1 MIADL
6 FASFFWIK
14 NSLLCSV
21 AATADT
27 YIVMHLDCIT
37 NIVHVMVD
45 MSKHIAFIVDPNLV
59 SRS

>member
-1 MIADL
+1 MMADL
-6 FASFFWIK
+6 FASFFLIK

-27 YIVMHLDCIT
+27 YIVMHLDCTT

-45 MSKHIAFIVDPNLV
+45 MGKHIAFIVDPNLV
-59 SRS
+59 SRR